1 MQYKKI
7 NLTTYN
13 LHMIKTDRFKTVN
26 VQIIFS
32 DKIKKEERKFLC
44 FKN

>member
-1 MQYKKI
+1 MQYKKV

-26 VQIIFS
+26 IQVIFS
-32 DKIKKEERKFLC
+32 DQIKKKKFP
-44 FKN
+44 F